1 MAYSLE
7 VSRTIPL
14 PVDQAFELLADH
26 NQLTAVLGL
35 PCKRTKDAPG
45 DDVNGLGSV
54 RKLGLWPLDF
64 DETIVGF
71 EPHRQ
76 IDYRITRGSPL
87 RNHRGSVSFARDG
100 AKKTKV
106 TWNIEYEM
114 GIPVLGA
121 VIKQALRFGI
131 ARGLGKLGR

>member
-1 MAYSLE
+1 MPYTVN
-7 VSRTIPL
+7 VSRTVPL
-14 PVDQAFELLADH
+14 PVEQVFDMLADH

-35 PCKRTKDAPG
+35 PCKRTRDAEG
-45 DDVNGLGSV
+45 ADVNGLGSV

-71 EPHRQ
+71 EPNSR
-76 IDYRITRGSPL
+76 IDYRITRGTPL
-87 RNHRGSVSFARDG
+87 KNHRGSVSFARDG

-106 TWNIEYEM
+106 SWNIEYEM
-114 GIPVLGA
+114 SIPVLGT
-121 VIKQALRFGI
+121 VIQQALRFGI